1 MPTATSRPE
10 STPESFQ
17 VDFPADAARLAQVR
31 HALQQWLA
39 EVPIS
44 PVQAYDVVLAAGE
57 ACTNAI
63 EHGHHGDGDT
73 VSLSAVLTGAHIRVV
88 VTDRGSWVAPDP
100 AADTS
105 RGRGLA
111 MMRALSSEFAV
122 QPSATGTVVD
132 MLIPREGTQATR

>member
-1 MPTATSRPE
+1 MATATCRPE

-17 VDFPADAARLAQVR
+17 VDFPAEAARLAQVR

-39 EVPIS
+39 QAPIS
-44 PVQAYDVVLAAGE
+44 PVLAYDVVLAAGE

-63 EHGHHGDGDT
+63 EHGHHGDGET
-73 VSLSAVLTGAHIRVV
+73 VRLSAVLTGSHVRVV
-88 VTDRGSWVAPDP
+88 VADRGRWMTPNP
-100 AADTS
+100 AADSS

-111 MMRALSSEFAV
+111 MMRALSSEFVV

-132 MLIPREGTQATR
+132 MLIPREGNQATR